1 MEEEKKKSMQAMFK
15 ILTEGRRAKN
25 TLRGMNV
32 GMYPSSDKTALQI
45 KMLLWLEQF
54 PISPQ

>member
-1 MEEEKKKSMQAMFK
+1 MFK

-32 GMYPSSDKTALQI
+32 GMYPSLDKAALQI

-54 PISPQ
+54 PISPQWYKLE